1 MSELTNVTSQ
11 NEEFSLKKTSV
22 KVVMALQHLIAMF
35 GSTVLVPILTGLDIS
50 VALFCAGLGT
60 LIFHLCTK
68 GKVPVFLGSSFAFI
82 PVIVAV
88 GTAYDGD
95 LTYAQGGIMVA
106 GLIYVIMS
114 FLIKKIGTD
123 RLKSVLPAQV
133 VGPMIMVI
141 GLNLIPTAFDMA
153 KTNFIIAGITLGVTL
168 LIKHFGKGFIAQI
181 AILCGVII
189 GYVSALIYGAVDTS
203 AISQASFVAVPN
215 FTLPKFDICAIVM
228 IAPVVLATFMEHIGD
243 ITTNGQVVGKD
254 FIKDPGLNRTLLGD
268 GLATM
273 AASLLGGPANTTY
286 GENTGVLAIT
296 KNYDP
301 SLLRLAAV
309 FAILLSFVSKFGMAV
324 QTIPSCVMGGISLM
338 LFTMIALIGFK
349 TIKYEKVKMNW
360 KNVIVIATILILG
373 FFGKVI
379 GDKYGIVI
387 GIKISDTIS
396 ISGLSFAAIVGVVL
410 NLILNGFNKKNN

>member
-141 GLNLIPTAFDMA
+141 GLNLI
-153 KTNFIIAGITLGVTL
+153 
-168 LIKHFGKGFIAQI
+168 
-181 AILCGVII
+181 
-189 GYVSALIYGAVDTS
+189 
-203 AISQASFVAVPN
+203 
-215 FTLPKFDICAIVM
+215 
-228 IAPVVLATFMEHIGD
+228 
-243 ITTNGQVVGKD
+243 
-254 FIKDPGLNRTLLGD
+254 LN
-268 GLATM
+268 
-273 AASLLGGPANTTY
+273 SN
-286 GENTGVLAIT
+286 
-296 KNYDP
+296 
-301 SLLRLAAV
+301 
-309 FAILLSFVSKFGMAV
+309 
-324 QTIPSCVMGGISLM
+324 
-338 LFTMIALIGFK
+338 
-349 TIKYEKVKMNW
+349 
-360 KNVIVIATILILG
+360 
-373 FFGKVI
+373 
-379 GDKYGIVI
+379 
-387 GIKISDTIS
+387 S
-396 ISGLSFAAIVGVVL
+396 I
-410 NLILNGFNKKNN
+410 